1 MAALTL
7 ALLGSP
13 QITRADGAAPVRA
26 RKELAL
32 LAYLA
37 VERGREHSRDTLLE
51 LLWPE
56 SPEEA
61 ARNSLRV
68 ALANLRAALG
78 ETAEPFLVSTRHS
91 VQFNPGSDHT
101 LDVASFERLLA
112 ERRAH
117 CGDDG
122 APCAECAARLT
133 QAIAQY
139 RGDFLSGF
147 VLPDSTSFEEW
158 ALIVRERLHQQA
170 LAALD
175 ALAAYHD
182 ERGDHAALARAARR
196 QLELEPWRE
205 PAHRQLMRAL
215 AAQGERA
222 AALAAYERC
231 RQVLEAELGV
241 EPDAE
246 TRDLYERISAGELSP
261 AASSAPR
268 IQRLPVPLTP
278 FVGREWLLQLAVE
291 RLLQPEVRLLT
302 LVGPGG
308 IGKTR
313 LSLEL
318 GHRLLDAFEQA
329 VCFIDLSSLT
339 VAEQVP
345 AHLAQGLGLVVEQPA
360 EAAAAVERCLAQRR
374 MLLILDNFEH
384 LLPAAPLLGR
394 LLEAAPGLK
403 LLVTS
408 RAVLQ
413 LYGESELVIPPLD
426 LPDLAQLPDSAE
438 WAALSQVEAVQLF
451 VQRGQAV
458 QPTFRLTP
466 ANYADIARLCIL
478 LEGVPLSLELAAA
491 RIKLMSLPYLYQR
504 LSASK
509 LDTLSKDS
517 RNLPVRQQTLRA
529 TLDWSY
535 QLLDPEARRLFR
547 SLGMFRGSFSL
558 SAVEHVCYEQSP
570 PPDVVEQVG
579 ALVDQSLLT
588 SLQGSSG
595 EPRCMMLETVREY
608 AVQKLREAGEYERLQ
623 AAYIQHYLQLLDQLT
638 VNFNMSPEDPQ
649 GLALV
654 LEEDFDNFQAAQYL
668 AGLPS
673 DAAAEREVGEQ
684 PQVSRSRP
692 VSVEGSI
699 VIRRPVED
707 VFAYV
712 ATPENCTQWNFLLK
726 EAYALEPGPPKVGT
740 PWMIKA
746 SLLGRRLEQII
757 RISEYRANECLE
769 FQTERGPLT
778 ITFRFTF
785 ARQAAE
791 TRMTYTWIAHL
802 SEIFR
807 FTHPLLSRIVSRS
820 ASIMSRRVKA
830 LLEEQALP

>member
-7 ALLGSP
+7 ALLGPP
-13 QITRADGAAPVRA
+13 QIARADGAAAVRA

-56 SPEEA
+56 SSEEA

-78 ETAEPFLVSTRHS
+78 ESTEPFLLSTRHS
-91 VQFNPGSDHT
+91 VQFNPGSDHI
-101 LDVASFERLLA
+101 LDVAAFERLLA
-112 ERRAH
+112 ERQDH
-117 CGDDG
+117 CGDDRP
-122 APCAECAARLT
+122 PCVECAARLN
-133 QAIAQY
+133 QAIEQY
-139 RGDFLSGF
+139 RGDFLSGL
-147 VLPDSTSFEEW
+147 VLPDSASFEEW

-175 ALAAYHD
+175 ALIAYHD
-182 ERGDHAALARAARR
+182 QRGDYAALAGAARR
-196 QLELEPWRE
+196 QIELEPWRE
-205 PAHRQLMRAL
+205 QAHRQLMRAL

-231 RQVLEAELGV
+231 RQVLAAELGV

-246 TRDLYERISAGELSP
+246 TRDLYQRISAGELSP
-261 AASSAPR
+261 AAASGPR

-278 FVGREWLLQLAVE
+278 FVGREWLLTLAAE
-291 RLLQPEVRLLT
+291 RLLQPQVRLLT

-313 LSLEL
+313 LCLEL

-339 VAEQVP
+339 IAEQFP
-345 AHLAQGLGLVVEQPA
+345 AQLAQGLGLVVEQSD
-360 EAAAAVERCLAQRR
+360 EVVAAVAQSLAQRQ

-384 LLPAAPLLGR
+384 LLPAAPLLSR

-413 LYGESELVIPPLD
+413 LYGETELAIPPLD
-426 LPDLAQLPDSAE
+426 LPDLARLPEAAE
-438 WAALSQVEAVQLF
+438 WTTLSQVEAIQLF

-458 QPTFRLTP
+458 QPTFQLTP
-466 ANYADIARLCIL
+466 ANYADIARLCVL

-491 RIKLMSLPYLYQR
+491 RIKLMPLPYLYQR

-509 LDTLSKDS
+509 LDTLSKDN
-517 RNLPVRQQTLRA
+517 RNLPARQQTLRA

-535 QLLDPEARRLFR
+535 QLLNAEARRLFR

-558 SAVEHVCYEQSP
+558 SAVEQVCYGQNP
-570 PPDVVEQVG
+570 PPDVVEQVS

-588 SLQGSSG
+588 ALQGSSG

-608 AVQKLREAGEYERLQ
+608 AMQKLREAGEHERIR
-623 AAYIQHYLQLLDQLT
+623 AAYVQHYLRLLDQLT
-638 VNFNMSPEDPQ
+638 LNFNLSPEDPQ

-668 AGLPS
+668 AGLPG
-673 DAAAEREVGEQ
+673 DGTAEREVGDQ
-684 PQVSRSRP
+684 PQASRSRP

-699 VIRRPVED
+699 VIRRSIED
-707 VFAYV
+707 VFAYM

-726 EAYALEPGPPKVGT
+726 EAYALEPGPPAVGT
-740 PWMIKA
+740 TWMIKA

-757 RISEYRANECLE
+757 RISEYRPNECLE

-778 ITFRFTF
+778 ISFRFMF
-785 ARQAAE
+785 AEQDAA
-791 TRMTYTWIAHL
+791 TRVVYSWTAHL

-807 FTHPLLSRIVSRS
+807 FTHPLLTRIVSRNAGVLS
-820 ASIMSRRVKA
+820 KRVKA
-830 LLEEQALP
+830 LLEEQS